1 MLERVILI
9 CAAMLFGSCAKS
21 ATGPTRPPV
30 AGEYESIDFR
40 EGVTPIA
47 TIYTEFGNIEI
58 ELLPDS
64 APANC
69 KQFTYL
75 SDLHF
80 YDHTTIH
87 RVVPTFVIQGG
98 DPTGNGYGTAG
109 YYIPLE
115 PSSMMFE
122 EGTVGMARTADP
134 NTASSQ
140 FFICLSRQSI
150 LDGKYTII
158 GQVVAGLDVVHEIEK
173 VSTQADKPV
182 EPVAVRRIRVS
193 R

>member
-1 MLERVILI
+1 MVERVILI
-9 CAAMLFGSCAKS
+9 GVAMGFGSCAKS
-21 ATGPTRPPV
+21 ITGPIRPPV
-30 AGEYESIDFR
+30 AGEYESIEFR
-40 EGVTPIA
+40 EGVKPIA
-47 TIYTEFGNIEI
+47 TIYTEYGDIEI

-80 YDHTTIH
+80 YDRTTIH

-98 DPTGNGYGTAG
+98 DPTGNGSGTAG
-109 YYIPLE
+109 YYVPME
-115 PSSMMFE
+115 SSSMPFE

-140 FFICLSRQSI
+140 FFICLSREEI

-158 GQVVAGLDVVHEIEK
+158 GQVVAGLDVIHEIEE
-173 VSTQADKPV
+173 VPTRADRPIDPV
-182 EPVAVRRIRVS
+182 VVRRIRVS